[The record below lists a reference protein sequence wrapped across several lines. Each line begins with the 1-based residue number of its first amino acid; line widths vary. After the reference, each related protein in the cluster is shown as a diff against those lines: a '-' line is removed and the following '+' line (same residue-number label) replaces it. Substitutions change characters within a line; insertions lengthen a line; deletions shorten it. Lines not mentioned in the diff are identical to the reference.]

1 MPENSYLEN
10 LMYALSLSENQA
22 YNDALAIQNSILPDN
37 AEFTADDATD
47 WERRLGMIIS
57 PLVDLELRKLAIR
70 RKNES
75 SLETLKHVNIFCIS
89 RDNYERLDLM
99 FTFMR
104 IVFLMVASYYTRT
117 LYST

>member
-70 RKNES
+70 RKMNHPGDI
-75 SLETLKHVNIFCIS
+75 KA
-89 RDNYERLDLM
+89 R
-99 FTFMR
+99 
-104 IVFLMVASYYTRT
+104 
-117 LYST
+117 